1 MYKRERR
8 WYYAVGLSTYSISA
22 FLHQEPR
29 LKHDAFYQGH
39 TLSHTHLIS
48 HPHISI
54 SLDSIAHSKVHSKNR
69 SLLQPLR
76 ASLVMLSCV
85 WRGRFDIVNWLFTA
99 HFLKVSME
107 LKATDWL
114 PPSPTD
120 KMFVTS
126 ANPEEL
132 HLFYWWNH
140 INMHFQ
146 LSWLFVVSAFFASC
160 VLNWQSGTIKTDT
173 FWCFSGFWCLQHFR
187 PLAPINLQT
196 RWSQGFN
203 EMNSIIVKLI
213 I

>member
-1 MYKRERR
+1 M
-8 WYYAVGLSTYSISA
+8 GLSTYSISA

-29 LKHDAFYQGH
+29 INYDAFYQGH

-48 HPHISI
+48 HPHIAVPF
-54 SLDSIAHSKVHSKNR
+54 DSIAHSKVQSKNR

-85 WRGRFDIVNWLFTA
+85 WRGQCDIFNWLFAA
-99 HFLKVSME
+99 HILKVSME

-114 PPSPTD
+114 TPSPTD

-140 INMHFQ
+140 INMHF
-146 LSWLFVVSAFFASC
+146 LPSWLFVVSAFSPAVC
-160 VLNWQSGTIKTDT
+160 QIGHVGQKRQT
-173 FWCFSGFWCLQHFR
+173 FCFSGFWCLQHFQ
-187 PLAPINLQT
+187 PLAPINFQT
-196 RWSQGFN
+196 GPSWGFN
-203 EMNSIIVKLI
+203 EMN
-213 I
+213 